1 MLWSRFL
8 SFDFS
13 LSTYFLTIHTCHWT
27 KMTAIV
33 HTCHWSKMTAI
44 VHACHWSKMTATVH
58 TCHWTKMTAISI
70 YNTFLPIDLA
80 STSYPYM
87 YVYVNCRK
95 LFQTIYTNWIPFTSL
110 TPPHFCACPKPG
122 PRFLSLLCH
131 CHFCTQWFEVGGGC
145 LFYWYWVFTI
155 TA

>member
-1 MLWSRFL
+1 MPKNHKYELLKYTRKFSKTMLWSRFL

-13 LSTYFLTIHTCHWT
+13 LSTNFLTIHTCHWT

-33 HTCHWSKMTAI
+33 HTCHWSKMTSI

-95 LFQTIYTNWIPFTSL
+95 LFQTIYTGSHLGSMTSVY
-110 TPPHFCACPKPG
+110 CQKVSWEREIKG
-122 PRFLSLLCH
+122 
-131 CHFCTQWFEVGGGC
+131 
-145 LFYWYWVFTI
+145 
-155 TA
+155 